1 MAKKKRTSAGQP
13 AKLLAMDMTTET
25 QRELIGT
32 TDAAKILG
40 VRVGYIRQLARDGD
54 IWSDHR
60 FGQRC
65 PVYDA
70 IELRELAD
78 QKQAERDS
86 GTRGGRPP
94 SGGPVG

>member
-1 MAKKKRTSAGQP
+1 MAKKKRTPAGQP

-32 TDAAKILG
+32 TEAAKILG

-70 IELRELAD
+70 IELRQLAE
-78 QKQAERDS
+78 QKQAERAS

>member
-1 MAKKKRTSAGQP
+1 MAKKKRTPAGQP

-70 IELRELAD
+70 IELRKLAE

-86 GTRGGRPP
+86 GARGGRPP